1 MTESVVDVDALARR
15 LMVRMVDQTPLA
27 PSLESILEG
36 RTAIEPSDGLRGAG
50 RGRRSF
56 VAAVASIVLIA
67 VGLGFVTQLRNP
79 DRAASMPTSKQL
91 PSMVPE
97 GWVLDR
103 VLGPGTYQD
112 VGFAP
117 DVTLFATEQAPLGP
131 IVAVDQR
138 GTFSGSAGTDAVE
151 TETNDGRRVVLSD
164 SRIKGIRTVDFQVRP
179 TTWVTLLGRGVPD
192 ATLIRLA
199 ATATVTP
206 DGFAELDVS
215 VVAAAG
221 LTRVGA
227 GRMANLPFGAGR
239 DSDPASMPV
248 GLTVTSYTSPD
259 VSGHID
265 LNTYTATPFERAAL
279 GLLFAPTVSPDDPE
293 GWMRVATGL
302 DSTAGWFL
310 ERDGFA
316 HVITGPAG
324 EAVTMRQ
331 ILEELRPVDDGTWDQ
346 QVSSEPATG
355 LAATTVVVDET
366 IAPPMSPDEQRIEVE
381 TRVESFADGRYR
393 LSLTDPTGTAKQLDA
408 RYTGRS
414 IAITQAGAD
423 DETFTVTQ
431 DIGNVAGPSVAAQ
444 ISNTGVLALVVVPIT
459 NQADHAEITIAG
471 TTYVVRLEQL
481 NDAYPIATAAVIVDS
496 VGRADIRVALTAKGR
511 VIETL

>member
-1 MTESVVDVDALARR
+1 
-15 LMVRMVDQTPLA
+15 
-27 PSLESILEG
+27 
-36 RTAIEPSDGLRGAG
+36 
-50 RGRRSF
+50 
-56 VAAVASIVLIA
+56 
-67 VGLGFVTQLRNP
+67 
-79 DRAASMPTSKQL
+79 
-91 PSMVPE
+91 
-97 GWVLDR
+97 
-103 VLGPGTYQD
+103 
-112 VGFAP
+112 
-117 DVTLFATEQAPLGP
+117 
-131 IVAVDQR
+131 VAVDQR
-138 GTFSGSAGTDAVE
+138 GSFSGTAGTDVVE

-164 SRIKGIRTVDFQVRP
+164 SRIEGIRTVDFQVRP
-179 TTWVTLLGRGVPD
+179 TTWMTLLGRGVPD

-221 LTRVGA
+221 LTQVGA
-227 GRMANLPFGAGR
+227 GTLNNLPFGAGR

-366 IAPPMSPDEQRIEVE
+366 IAPPMSPDEERIEVE